1 LTLSTEVV
9 RVKVQVGG
17 LYAFEKDDSDMG
29 AFVAGSQS
37 KGIRLYQLSLDGFRE
52 PLLKEHKRVRWEVG
66 FREGGLAILAS

>member
-9 RVKVQVGG
+9 RVKVQVRG

-37 KGIRLYQLSLDGFRE
+37 KGIGFYQLSPDGFRE
-52 PLLKEHKRVRWEVG
+52 PLLKEHKRVRWQVG
-66 FREGGLAILAS
+66 FGESGLAILAS